1 MVLAGVIVAAVVVLW
16 LSATLQAAFVEALRV
31 SGDYIDQYP
40 VTSRVLFVGLAAFSA
55 MLVLF
60 SSVALVPV
68 AVHAW
73 GQGET
78 FVLLLGGW
86 FLGANLAYFIG
97 RYLGRRAT
105 EYFVAASTLDRYG
118 HLLSARMSVF
128 EVTIVKLTLPSEVP
142 SFALGIVRYPV
153 PKLIPVLLGSELPFA
168 LWAVYLGAA
177 LIEDRR
183 VAFLVVLLAGFTLVA
198 VLTHRLL
205 RRRR

>member
-1 MVLAGVIVAAVVVLW
+1 
-16 LSATLQAAFVEALRV
+16 
-31 SGDYIDQYP
+31 
-40 VTSRVLFVGLAAFSA
+40 
-55 MLVLF
+55 
-60 SSVALVPV
+60 
-68 AVHAW
+68 
-73 GQGET
+73 
-78 FVLLLGGW
+78 
-86 FLGANLAYFIG
+86 
-97 RYLGRRAT
+97 
-105 EYFVAASTLDRYG
+105 
-118 HLLSARMSVF
+118 
-128 EVTIVKLTLPSEVP
+128 VKLTLPSEVP